1 MGTFFIILGAFFL
14 YKIIADFII
23 PIYRASKQVQAQF
36 RNMQQNGQSQR
47 QPDYEPR
54 AEQKSKPS
62 KSSDYIDFEEIKD

>member
-36 RNMQQNGQSQR
+36 RNMQQNGQAPR
-47 QPDYEPR
+47 QPEYEPR
-54 AEQKSKPS
+54 PENKSKTS
-62 KSSDYIDFEEIKD
+62 KSSDYIDFEEIRD